1 MRGGGH
7 GKSSLSTPVIS
18 PATLDQLRARAI
30 AKRIELQRLGQWEGG
45 IRPHTE
51 YQRKPLEW
59 IVKYLEVPEET
70 LRWSISGPEYLTHE
84 WDGDR
89 DPLIKILDGLAAWK
103 NVGCEAAT
111 GTQKTYTAAC
121 VVFWFQ
127 ACFENSLVIT
137 VAPTEN
143 MLLKQL
149 WKEIGDLW
157 PRFQKHFPNA
167 ELLSGLIR
175 MRPQEAGREKWAAL
189 AFVCGVGADEEI
201 AGRAKGFHAEHMLI
215 ISEETQ
221 SIHSAIITSFDH
233 TRTADHNLHLALG
246 NPDNQ
251 QDELHKFCER
261 PTTVAVRISAF
272 DHPNIVTGCSIVPAA
287 IGPNRLEERKHECD
301 PPDSRMYLSQI
312 RGICPKESE
321 ESLIRWEW
329 CEAAAKRFDDPA
341 YRVGGLALGA
351 DVADSPTGDKA
362 AIARGQGA
370 CCTEVV
376 DFRVRDA
383 NEVAQRIFLDATSRE
398 NPVDP
403 RYIGI
408 DSVGVGASAV
418 NELKR
423 LGLKVRLISGGQ
435 KAIPRID
442 TDLLWSETKSVE
454 GRVRS
459 AGPLVVE
466 AERYDNTRSQVW
478 WTLREDL
485 RLNRIA
491 LPEDPELFK
500 DLTAPTFGTPNN
512 KIAVEGKDKLRTR
525 LGRSPNKGDAL
536 AYWNWVRRRS
546 PLNTRVPPSP
556 VSKNEDRGLERLLAK
571 HNKQREQKERRFQR
585 MLRQRQRGRK
595 K

>member
-1 MRGGGH
+1 MR
-7 GKSSLSTPVIS
+7 
-18 PATLDQLRARAI
+18 A
-30 AKRIELQRLGQWEGG
+30 
-45 IRPHTE
+45 HTA
-51 YQRKPLEW
+51 YQKKPLEW

-70 LRWSISGPEYLTHE
+70 LRWSLSGPEYKSHD
-84 WDGDR
+84 WDGDS
-89 DPLIKILDGLAAWK
+89 DPLVKIFDGLSAGK
-103 NVGCEAAT
+103 NVGVEAAT

-121 VVFWFQ
+121 LVFWFQ

-157 PRFQKHFPNA
+157 PRFQKHFSQA
-167 ELLSGLIR
+167 ELLSGLLR

-201 AGRAKGFHAEHMLI
+201 AGRAKGFHAADMLI

-221 SIHSAIITSFDH
+221 SIHNAIITSFDH

-246 NPDNQ
+246 NPNHQ

-272 DHPNIVTGCSIVPAA
+272 DHPNIVTGRSIVPAA
-287 IGPNRLEERKHECD
+287 IGPNRLEERKAECA

-321 ESLIRWEW
+321 EALIRWEW

-341 YRVGGLALGA
+341 YRVGALGLGA

-362 AIARGQGA
+362 AISRWQGA

-376 DFRVRDA
+376 SFQVRDA
-383 NEVAQRIFLDATSRE
+383 NEVAERIFLEATSRD

-423 LGLKVRLISGGQ
+423 LGLRVRLISGGAR
-435 KAIPRID
+435 AIPRID
-442 TDLLWSETKSVE
+442 TDTLWSETTEVD
-454 GRVRS
+454 GRRRA
-459 AGPLVVE
+459 AGPVVVE
-466 AERYDNTRSQVW
+466 AERYDNHRSQVW
-478 WTLREDL
+478 WGLREDL
-485 RLNRIA
+485 RLQRIA
-491 LPEDPELFK
+491 IPYRIELFK
-500 DLTAPTFGTPNN
+500 DLTAATFGTPNN
-512 KIAVEGKDKLRTR
+512 KISIEGKDRLRAR
-525 LGRSPNKGDAL
+525 LGRSPNEGDAV
-536 AYWNWVRRRS
+536 AYGNWVRRRT
-546 PLNTRVPPSP
+546 PLNLNVPQVP
-556 VSKNEDRGLERLLAK
+556 VSKNTDRGLERLLTRY
-571 HNKQREQKERRFQR
+571 NKQREQEERRFQR
-585 MLRQRQRGRK
+585 TMKRRMKGRK